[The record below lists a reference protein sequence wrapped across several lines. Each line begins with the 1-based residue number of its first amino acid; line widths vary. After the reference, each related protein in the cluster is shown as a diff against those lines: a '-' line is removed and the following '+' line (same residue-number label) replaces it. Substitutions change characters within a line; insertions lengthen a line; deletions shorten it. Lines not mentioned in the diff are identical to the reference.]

1 MGGQKG
7 IASFYGAF
15 SKQLAVSLISV
26 KGNSSPENLNAE
38 FLPLLS
44 NSKTRYFNPFVFFT
58 LQKIINERQSTHL
71 IIEHPYLG
79 WLGILAKF
87 FLKVKL
93 VVHSHN
99 IEALRFKSTGK
110 WWWGLLWH
118 YERFTH
124 RRADIN
130 FFISDEDKKF
140 AIDKFK
146 LKKEKC
152 FTITYGFD
160 FSAPPTPEEKQVAR
174 NILINTYQIPA
185 QNKILLFNG
194 TLDYQPNLDA
204 LKIILYK
211 INPILKSTHGFEY
224 TIIICGKNLPNELNE
239 LKEEKVNNI
248 IYAGFVDDITIYFK
262 GADIFIN
269 PVTDGGGIK
278 TKLVEALGYN
288 LSCISTT
295 EGAIG
300 VPQEIT
306 GNKLKIVDNKNWE
319 EFASATMNTNPSK
332 GNIGDAFF
340 NHFFWDKIAE
350 KAANVIKN

>member
-15 SKQLAVSLISV
+15 SNQLPVSLISV
-26 KGNSSPENLNAE
+26 KGNATPENLKAE
-38 FLPLLS
+38 FLPILS
-44 NSKTRYFNPFVFFT
+44 NSKTRYLNPFVFFT
-58 LQKIINERQSTHL
+58 LKKIIAERQSTHL

-79 WLGILAKF
+79 WLGILAKW

-140 AIDKFK
+140 AISKFK
-146 LKKEKC
+146 LKQEKC
-152 FTITYGFD
+152 HTITYGFD
-160 FSAPPTPEEKQVAR
+160 FSAPPTLDEKQIAR
-174 NILINTYQIPA
+174 QKLINTYQLPE

-211 INPILKSTHGFEY
+211 INPILKSTHEFAY
-224 TIIICGKNLPNELNE
+224 TIIICGKNLPEEMHNLQNE
-239 LKEEKVNNI
+239 KENNVV
-248 IYAGFVDDITIYFK
+248 YAGFVDDITVYFK
-262 GADIFIN
+262 GADLFIN
-269 PVTDGGGIK
+269 PVIDGGGIK

-288 LSCISTT
+288 LCCISTL

-300 VPQEIT
+300 VPESIT
-306 GNKLKIVDNKNWE
+306 GNKLKIVDHKNWE
-319 EFASATMNTNPSK
+319 EFATAVIHTHPSK
-332 GNIGDAFF
+332 GNIGEAFF

-350 KAANVIKN
+350 KAANSIKN

>member
-15 SKQLAVSLISV
+15 SKQLPVSLISV
-26 KGNSSPENLNAE
+26 KGNATPENLNAE
-38 FLPLLS
+38 FLPILS

-58 LQKIINERQSTHL
+58 IKKIIAERQSTHL

-79 WLGILAKF
+79 WLGILAKW

-93 VVHSHN
+93 VIHSHN

-124 RRADIN
+124 RQADIN
-130 FFISDEDKKF
+130 FFISEEDKNF
-140 AIDKFK
+140 AISKFK
-146 LKKEKC
+146 LRKEKC
-152 FTITYGFD
+152 HTITYGFD
-160 FSAPPTPEEKQVAR
+160 FSAPPTSEEKQIAR
-174 NILINTYQIPA
+174 QKLINTYQLPE

-211 INPILKSTHGFEY
+211 INPTLKSTHGFAY
-224 TIIICGKNLPNELNE
+224 TIIICGKNLPEDLNKLQNE
-239 LKEEKVNNI
+239 KENNVV
-248 IYAGFVDDITIYFK
+248 YAGFVDDITVYFK
-262 GADIFIN
+262 GADMFIN

-288 LSCISTT
+288 LSCISTL

-300 VPQEIT
+300 VPEEIT
-306 GNKLKIVDNKNWE
+306 GNKLKIVDHKNWNA
-319 EFASATMNTNPSK
+319 FANAIINTHPSK

-350 KAANVIKN
+350 KAANAIKQ

>member
-15 SKQLAVSLISV
+15 SKQLPVSLISV
-26 KGNSSPENLNAE
+26 KGNATPENLNAE
-38 FLPLLS
+38 FLPILS

-58 LQKIINERQSTHL
+58 IKKIIVERQSTHL

-79 WLGILAKF
+79 WLGILAKW

-118 YERFTH
+118 YERFIH
-124 RRADIN
+124 RKADIN
-130 FFISDEDKKF
+130 FFISEEDKNF
-140 AIDKFK
+140 AIIKFK

-152 FTITYGFD
+152 HTITYGFD
-160 FSAPPTPEEKQVAR
+160 FSASPTLEEKQIAR
-174 NILINTYQIPA
+174 QKLINTYQLPR

-204 LKIILYK
+204 LKIILYE

-224 TIIICGKNLPNELNE
+224 TIIICGKNLPNDLNNLQNE
-239 LKEEKVNNI
+239 KENNI
-248 IYAGFVDDITIYFK
+248 VYAGFVDDITIYFK

-269 PVTDGGGIK
+269 PVTNGGGIK

-288 LSCISTT
+288 LTCISTA

-300 VPQEIT
+300 IPEKIT
-306 GNKLKIVDNKNWE
+306 GDKLIIVDHKNWKG
-319 EFASATMNTNPSK
+319 FATSVINTNKSK
-332 GNIGDAFF
+332 GNIGDVFF

-350 KAANVIKN
+350 KAENAIKQ

>member
-15 SKQLAVSLISV
+15 SKQLPVSLISV
-26 KGNSSPENLNAE
+26 KGNATPENLNAE
-38 FLPLLS
+38 FLPVLS

-58 LQKIINERQSTHL
+58 LKKIIAERQSTHL
-71 IIEHPYLG
+71 IIEHPYFG
-79 WLGILAKF
+79 WLGILAKL

-110 WWWGLLWH
+110 WWWRLLWH
-118 YERFTH
+118 YEKFTH
-124 RRADIN
+124 RQADIN
-130 FFISDEDKKF
+130 FFISEEDKIF
-140 AIDKFK
+140 AIDTFK
-146 LKKEKC
+146 LKKEIC
-152 FTITYGFD
+152 HTITYGFD
-160 FSAPPTPEEKQVAR
+160 FSASPTPEEKKIAR
-174 NILINTYQIPA
+174 DKLLSIYQLPE

-224 TIIICGKNLPNELNE
+224 TIIICGKNLPENLNNLQNE
-239 LKEEKVNNI
+239 KENNVV
-248 IYAGFVDDITIYFK
+248 YAGFVDDITIYFK

-269 PVTDGGGIK
+269 PVIDGGGIK

-288 LSCISTT
+288 LSCISTA

-300 VPQEIT
+300 VPEDIT
-306 GNKLKIVDNKNWE
+306 GNKLKIVAHENWQ
-319 EFASATMNTNPSK
+319 EFATAIINTNPLN
-332 GNIGDAFF
+332 GNIGEAFF
-340 NHFFWDKIAE
+340 NHFFWNKIAE
-350 KAANVIKN
+350 KAANAIKR

>member
-15 SKQLAVSLISV
+15 SKQLPVSLISV
-26 KGNSSPENLNAE
+26 KGNATPENLNAE
-38 FLPLLS
+38 FLPVLS
-44 NSKTRYFNPFVFFT
+44 NSKTRYFNPIVFFT
-58 LQKIINERQSTHL
+58 LKKIIAERQSTHL

-79 WLGILAKF
+79 WLGILAKW
-87 FLKVKL
+87 FLKVRL
-93 VVHSHN
+93 IVHSHN

-110 WWWGLLWH
+110 WWWRLLWH
-118 YERFTH
+118 YEKFTH
-124 RRADIN
+124 RQADIN
-130 FFISDEDKKF
+130 FFISEEDKIF
-140 AIDKFK
+140 AIDTFK

-152 FTITYGFD
+152 HTITYGFD
-160 FSAPPTPEEKQVAR
+160 FSTPPSSEEKKIAR
-174 NILINTYQIPA
+174 QKLINTHQLPE

-211 INPILKSTHGFEY
+211 INPILKSTQGFEY
-224 TIIICGKNLPNELNE
+224 TIIICGKNLPIEMNE
-239 LKEEKVNNI
+239 LKDEKVNNI

-269 PVTDGGGIK
+269 PVIDGGGIK

-288 LSCISTT
+288 LSCISTI

-300 VPQEIT
+300 VPEEIT
-306 GNKLKIVDNKNWE
+306 GNKLKIVDHKNWNA
-319 EFASATMNTNPSK
+319 FANAIINTHPSQ
-332 GNIGDAFF
+332 GNIGNAFF

-350 KAANVIKN
+350 KAANAIKK

>member
-7 IASFYGAF
+7 IASFYIAF
-15 SKQLAVSLISV
+15 SKQLPVSLISV
-26 KGNSSPENLNAE
+26 KRNASPEDLSAE
-38 FLPLLS
+38 FLPIMS
-44 NSKTRYFNPFVFFT
+44 NSKIKYVNPLFFFT
-58 LQKIINERQSTHL
+58 LKKIIQERKSTHL

-79 WLGILAKF
+79 WLGIVAKW
-87 FLKVKL
+87 FLHVKL

-118 YERFTH
+118 YERFAH
-124 RRADIN
+124 RQADIN

-152 FTITYGFD
+152 HTITYGFD
-160 FSAPPTPEEKQVAR
+160 FCEPPTKEEKLVAR
-174 NILINTYQIPA
+174 KKLISTYQLPE

-204 LKIILYK
+204 LKIILNK
-211 INPILKSTHGFEY
+211 INPILKANHGFAY
-224 TIIICGKNLPNELNE
+224 TIIICGKNLPKDLNNLQNE
-239 LKEEKVNNI
+239 KENNVV
-248 IYAGFVDDITIYFK
+248 YAGFVDDITIYFK

-269 PVTDGGGIK
+269 PVIDGGGIK

-288 LSCISTT
+288 LSCISTA

-300 VPQEIT
+300 VPEDIT
-306 GNKLKIVDNKNWE
+306 GNKLKIVAHENWQ
-319 EFASATMNTNPSK
+319 EFAIAIINTNPSH
-332 GNIGDAFF
+332 GSIGEAFF
-340 NHFFWDKIAE
+340 NHFFWNKIAE
-350 KAANVIKN
+350 KAANAIKN